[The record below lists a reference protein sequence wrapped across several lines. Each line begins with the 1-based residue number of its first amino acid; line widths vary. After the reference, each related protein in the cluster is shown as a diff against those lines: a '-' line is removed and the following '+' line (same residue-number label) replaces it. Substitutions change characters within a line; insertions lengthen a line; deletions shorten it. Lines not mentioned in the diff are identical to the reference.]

1 MISTSKHFSP
11 PRLTRHLRVRLD
23 GWAAG
28 SLVAAGLVLSPLLA
42 IIYLALLPTEN
53 IWPHLVDTVLGDYI
67 ITTLIQLVGVG
78 ALSLVIGV
86 TCAYVV
92 TQFEFPGRK
101 WFEWLLLLPL
111 AMPAYVAAYVYTD
124 FLEFA
129 GPVQTALRGWFGW
142 GVHDYWFPQVRSL
155 GGAVLFMSWV
165 LYPYVYLLA
174 RVALLRQSAVLL
186 NAGRISGYGPF
197 GVFWHIGLPI
207 IRPAVAVGVALALME
222 TLNDFGTADFF
233 ALRTLTA
240 GLYDVWLNMGNL
252 GGAAQIALVMLVF
265 VGVLL
270 ALEFGG
276 RRRQRHTQPQGSRQ
290 AWPRRGLGPRGTA
303 LAWSLGIL
311 PVTAGFGLPTGLLIW
326 HSIHHYDRGL
336 GVEFVEALLNS
347 LQVAGS
353 VALLC
358 LVLGI
363 LSAYCRRLHPTPLFR
378 TTTQIAAIGYA
389 LPGALLALGV
399 FVPLAGFDNFLDG
412 LARAWFDQPIGL
424 LFSGSLAALILACTV
439 RFMTITIGSLQSAF
453 TQIPHSMDMAARSL
467 GFRPGQVLARFHLQQ
482 LLPGALV
489 ASLVVLVDCL
499 KELPATLLLR
509 PFNFE
514 TLATRVYYLA
524 SNEMI
529 AEAAPGAL
537 AITLCSLLPVLL
549 LHQTLGRAVR

>member
-1 MISTSKHFSP
+1 
-11 PRLTRHLRVRLD
+11 
-23 GWAAG
+23 
-28 SLVAAGLVLSPLLA
+28 
-42 IIYLALLPTEN
+42 
-53 IWPHLVDTVLGDYI
+53 
-67 ITTLIQLVGVG
+67 
-78 ALSLVIGV
+78 
-86 TCAYVV
+86 
-92 TQFEFPGRK
+92 
-101 WFEWLLLLPL
+101 
-111 AMPAYVAAYVYTD
+111 
-124 FLEFA
+124 
-129 GPVQTALRGWFGW
+129 
-142 GVHDYWFPQVRSL
+142 
-155 GGAVLFMSWV
+155 MSWV

-186 NAGRISGYGPF
+186 NAGRISGYGPL

-207 IRPAVAVGVALALME
+207 VRPAVAVGLALALME

-290 AWPRRGLGPRGTA
+290 AWPRRKLGAGGVA
-303 LAWSLGIL
+303 LAWSLGLL

-326 HSIHHYDRGL
+326 HSLSHYDRIAG
-336 GVEFVEALLNS
+336 GEFIEALINS

-358 LVLGI
+358 LL
-363 LSAYCRRLHPTPLFR
+363 LSIPAAYCRRLHPTPLFR
-378 TTTQIAAIGYA
+378 ATTQIAGIGYA

-412 LARAWFDQPIGL
+412 LARDWFDQPLGL

-489 ASLVVLVDCL
+489 AALVVLVDCL